1 MLRYCQAQGIQFTR
15 GRPYKKDDNA
25 HIEQKNWTHVR
36 RLLGYLRYDSEAA
49 REAMNDLYEQ
59 ELRWFQNL
67 FLPSVKL
74 ARKERI
80 GSRLRRRY
88 EAPQTPFQRVTAA
101 PATDPER
108 LAKLQRLRERLDPFE
123 LSRTIQTKLESIF
136 GLSSSAVKKN
146 LASAAAHPKRSGV
159 DEAKDH
165 SDARARA
172 RTARGEKDEKQKNT
186 QRKKEAQ
193 SQRRVTFLNCKTIR
207 RKLHS

>member
-1 MLRYCQAQGIQFTR
+1 
-15 GRPYKKDDNA
+15 
-25 HIEQKNWTHVR
+25 
-36 RLLGYLRYDSEAA
+36 
-49 REAMNDLYEQ
+49 MNDLYEQ

-101 PATDPER
+101 PATNPER
-108 LAKLQRLRERLDPFE
+108 VAELHRLRERLDPFE

-136 GLSSSAVKKN
+136 GRSSGAVKKN
-146 LASAAAHPKRSGV
+146 PAAAVHPKRARV
-159 DEAKDH
+159 DEGKNH

-172 RTARGEKDEKQKNT
+172 KTARGEKDKKQKTT
-186 QRKKEAQ
+186 QRKKDAQ
-193 SQRRVTFLNCKTIR
+193 PPRRVTFLDCKTIAKSYILR
-207 RKLHS
+207 LLDRVSL